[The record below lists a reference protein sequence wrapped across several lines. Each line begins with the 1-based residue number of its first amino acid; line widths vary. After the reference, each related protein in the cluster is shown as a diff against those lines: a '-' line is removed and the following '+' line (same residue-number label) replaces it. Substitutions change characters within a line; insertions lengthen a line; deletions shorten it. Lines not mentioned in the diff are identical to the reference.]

1 MSDQGEPDTP
11 SRACEEG
18 EMDDLMQKD
27 ESMPM
32 YAGDENM
39 GYNGKCGCS
48 VARGWNLNE
57 DLNKCCWCFPIF
69 YCGFIWQSIG
79 MILSGVNAASVLAY
93 TWSGSEATPIKGMP
107 TIVNYDQVAGGS
119 GAYTLTLTSAEPR
132 CPPAPT
138 AQQKI
143 IMTLN
148 MLPFLVSGVMVL
160 YYLACSK
167 DREIPVKAVQL

>member
-1 MSDQGEPDTP
+1 MSQEMPVLRTAAYAYEGGEDGEEPP
-11 SRACEEG
+11 ACEG
-18 EMDDLMQKD
+18 KMSGDDP
-27 ESMPM
+27 MPM

-107 TIVNYDQVAGGS
+107 T
-119 GAYTLTLTSAEPR
+119 
-132 CPPAPT
+132 PPAPT